1 MEMLE
6 PFLQSSAAV
15 TGWLLTYTLHSSV
28 LIGGCWLVT
37 RFVDQQP
44 ATRAFLWKV
53 AIVGGIGT
61 SALVSLAPR
70 SSDGVVLRRIEA
82 RLSLVD
88 DIPDASKAGKGIWVD
103 RVDAT
108 PMSFRAR
115 LVDPSPECRQAM
127 RSGPAGGVDWMAEV
141 DHVCGPVA
149 GIDWFNVIIAFWLFG
164 GVLGLGVLLRH
175 HRALGEFVVS
185 LREASPRSRALLDQL
200 GASLIR
206 LRGSDLLGV
215 PCVVPGKTIVLPR
228 RCEEDLSDAELRA
241 VLAHELAHVVRRD
254 VAWSNVLRAVAAVF
268 WFQPLNRLALFK
280 LVEAAELTCDDW
292 AVLRTGEPLGL
303 ASSISRV
310 AEWAIPPFA
319 VPATVSMAGQGGRGL
334 ARRVRRI
341 LFTPRGR
348 PEAPW
353 LRAVVAL
360 LLVVPLL
367 WLPPVPTP
375 SSASIAI
382 IVEDQ
387 EVFFTAPAGDVGQHI
402 IIRQLRSR

>member
-15 TGWLLTYTLHSSV
+15 TGWLLTYALHSSV

-37 RFVDQQP
+37 RFVDLQP

-61 SALVSLAPR
+61 SALVSVAPR

-88 DIPDASKAGKGIWVD
+88 DIPDATRAGQGVWVD
-103 RVDAT
+103 RVDTT

-141 DHVCGPVA
+141 GHVCGPVA

-334 ARRVRRI
+334 AHRVRRI

-353 LRAVVAL
+353 LRPVVAL

-375 SSASIAI
+375 SSTSMAI

-387 EVFFTAPAGDVGQHI
+387 EVFFTAPAGDVGQRI
-402 IIRQLRSR
+402 LIRQLRSR

>member
-1 MEMLE
+1 
-6 PFLQSSAAV
+6 
-15 TGWLLTYTLHSSV
+15 
-28 LIGGCWLVT
+28 
-37 RFVDQQP
+37 
-44 ATRAFLWKV
+44 
-53 AIVGGIGT
+53 
-61 SALVSLAPR
+61 
-70 SSDGVVLRRIEA
+70 
-82 RLSLVD
+82 
-88 DIPDASKAGKGIWVD
+88 
-103 RVDAT
+103 
-108 PMSFRAR
+108 
-115 LVDPSPECRQAM
+115 
-127 RSGPAGGVDWMAEV
+127 MAEV
-141 DHVCGPVA
+141 GHVCGPVG

-334 ARRVRRI
+334 AHRVRRI

-353 LRAVVAL
+353 LRPVVAL

-375 SSASIAI
+375 SSTSMAI

-387 EVFFTAPAGDVGQHI
+387 EVFFAAPAGDVGQHI